1 MEKILNLLSQITVKS
16 WFNYKPFQAII
27 LILASIITAKL
38 FDWIVRSIFK
48 KLTLKTKTSLDD
60 KVILLLH
67 RPIFYTILFFG
78 LNFSLTLLELSDK
91 IHFVVTGLFK
101 TITVLIWS
109 YVGFTSLFEILNWYS
124 RSENT
129 NRLIR
134 KRTLPLFDNIGK
146 ILIFIF
152 GSYFILIS
160 WQIDVTGWLASAGV
174 LGIVL
179 GLAAKDTVAN
189 LFAGI
194 FIMADAPY
202 KEGDYIN
209 LDTGERGYVRSI
221 GLRSTRI
228 MTRDDIE
235 ITVPNS
241 IIANSKIINESGGPN
256 EHERIRINVTI
267 SYNTDIEKVKLLLL
281 DIAKNSTNVCNSPEP
296 RVRFR
301 EFKDSS
307 LLVQLLC
314 WIQEP
319 AHRGMVID
327 ELNTDIYKRF
337 NSEGVEFPYPQRT
350 IHIKN

>member
-1 MEKILNLLSQITVKS
+1 MDKILNLLSQITIKS
-16 WFNYKPFQAII
+16 WFDYKSFQAII

-38 FDWIVRSIFK
+38 FDWMVRSIFK

-78 LNFSLTLLELSDK
+78 LNFSSTLLELSDK

-319 AHRGMVID
+319 AQRGMVID

>member
-1 MEKILNLLSQITVKS
+1 MEKILNLFSQIATKS
-16 WFNYKPFQAII
+16 WFDYKSFQAVI

-38 FDWIVRSIFK
+38 FDWMVRSIFK

-101 TITVLIWS
+101 TTTVLIWS
-109 YVGFTSLFEILNWYS
+109 YVGFTSLLEILNWYS
-124 RSENT
+124 QSENT

-267 SYNTDIEKVKLLLL
+267 SYNSDIEKVKLLLL
-281 DIAKNSTNVCNSPEP
+281 DIAKNSTNVCNLPEP

-301 EFKDSS
+301 EFQDSS

-319 AHRGMVID
+319 AKRGMVVD